1 MIPHEKDVYN
11 SLNAEKMP
19 RVYETSDHPSQTV
32 PDQTMSLKTILER
45 YARGL
50 PIEGVSSEPIYEGE
64 DGVGF
69 DLRTLDLS
77 EREEMAQR
85 VRNELSEIETRIKK
99 QKSDELNAQLRAQ
112 IKKEIEEEQSQN
124 AIILP

>member
-1 MIPHEKDVYN
+1 MIPIEKDVYN
-11 SLNAEKMP
+11 SLNAEHMP
-19 RVYETSDHPSQTV
+19 RKYETSEHPSQTV
-32 PDQTMSLKTILER
+32 PDQTMPLKTLLER

-77 EREEMAQR
+77 EREEMADR

-99 QKSDELNAQLRAQ
+99 QKSDELNAMLRAQ
-112 IKKEIEEEQSQN
+112 IRKEIEDEQSSK
-124 AIILP
+124 ALILP